1 MPPKPKFTREEIVAA
16 ALSLL
21 REQGESALTAR
32 EIGKR
37 LGTSSSPIFTT
48 FKDMEELKAAV
59 QLEAKA
65 VFDRY
70 MEVAKTFFPS
80 YKKRGMQWVKF
91 AREEP
96 MLFRLLFEQHS
107 RDGADLDRALSE
119 LPFGRENDL
128 EIIMR
133 DYHATHEQAAHLF
146 RQMWIYTYGL
156 CVISAAGICSLTDA
170 EIAALLGEVFRGMIY
185 ILHTGSDITR
195 IQPVPDVSEAG
206 DALRRQSPDLRE
218 KGEK

>member
-70 MEVAKTFFPS
+70 MEVAKAFFPA

-170 EIAALLGEVFRGMIY
+170 EIAALLGEIFRGMIH
-185 ILHTGSDITR
+185 ILHEGSDITK
-195 IQPVPDVSEAG
+195 IQPVPDASEAG
-206 DALRRQSPDLRE
+206 DALRRRSPDLRG
-218 KGEK
+218 KGEE